1 MFFINFN
8 GCCFHST
15 PENAHPLVTF
25 WIEYLKFVDMSKS
38 INGVKRPKNV
48 REAYIQ
54 QLSYGRGKIRVVRH

>member
-1 MFFINFN
+1 
-8 GCCFHST
+8 
-15 PENAHPLVTF
+15 
-25 WIEYLKFVDMSKS
+25 MSKS